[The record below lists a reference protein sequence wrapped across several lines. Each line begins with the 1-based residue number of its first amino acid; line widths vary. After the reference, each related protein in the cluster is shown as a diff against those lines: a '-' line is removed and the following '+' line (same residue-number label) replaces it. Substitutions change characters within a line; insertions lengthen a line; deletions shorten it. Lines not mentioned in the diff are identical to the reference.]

1 LRQEVI
7 STEAYDKDELPDM
20 KEIILLH
27 EGNKDDWFWFADKVV
42 ECVAG
47 KRVWGKQKTM
57 NTLTETVTASDEAFA
72 LLVLVNNWDKWKAE
86 QETP

>member
-1 LRQEVI
+1 
-7 STEAYDKDELPDM
+7 M
-20 KEIILLH
+20 NEIISLH

-57 NTLTETVTASDEAFA
+57 NTLMETVTASDEAFA
-72 LLVLVNNWDKWKAE
+72 LLVLVNKWDKWKAE